1 MKLKASSKK
10 RAEIKKGKRGE
21 RQFSSSP
28 NLPDSSYSLLEVVI
42 EKIVPNGFGLAFAE
56 NLTVFVPL
64 AAKGDRLRVRVNQL
78 KGKTAFAEI
87 VEIIEPSPDRTAP
100 RCPYFG
106 RCGGCDFQQLNYAA
120 QLAAKVGI
128 IQDCLTRIGRINYE
142 REIPIIGSPRDYEY
156 RSRAQWHLNTRKK
169 KFGYFQ
175 RKSHD
180 IIDVEICPILK
191 PELQEVLT
199 ELRETIAWESFWSE
213 MVEIESATAS
223 GDVSVY
229 SAEIIEPT
237 EEVAFTAN
245 GETYLHDAT
254 SFFQGNPFLIE
265 ALIETALGDAAGA
278 TAIDLYC
285 GVGFFTLPLARK
297 FQTVF
302 GVEGYDKAIDYAEKN
317 IENARLSNVKFF
329 RETVSDWL
337 TENTVNLKKSDFL
350 LLDPPRSGTEK
361 ETVEAIINLQ
371 PKQISYVS
379 CEPSTLAR
387 DLKIF
392 CENYYSIESIVALDL
407 FPQTHHVETVVRLK
421 NHRP

>member
-1 MKLKASSKK
+1 LKASSKK

-180 IIDVEICPILK
+180 VIDVEICPILK
-191 PELQEVLT
+191 PELQAVLT

>member
-191 PELQEVLT
+191 PELQAVLT